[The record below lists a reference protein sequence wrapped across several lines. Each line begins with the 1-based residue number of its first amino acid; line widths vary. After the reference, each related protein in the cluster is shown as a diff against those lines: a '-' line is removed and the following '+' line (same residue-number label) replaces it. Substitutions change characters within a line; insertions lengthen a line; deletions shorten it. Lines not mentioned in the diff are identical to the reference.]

1 MPFFFVP
8 NINLKV
14 YDNVAGLNTSLVTN
28 IVSCFFNVAFLIAK
42 YQNIEHL
49 RLILLRTCEL
59 TLERKTRG
67 FPGAQW

>member
-1 MPFFFVP
+1 MTVKFQSQDLNPVPQDPNCMPFFFVP

-42 YQNIEHL
+42 YQNIEH
-49 RLILLRTCEL
+49 
-59 TLERKTRG
+59 
-67 FPGAQW
+67 